1 MADYQRD
8 KLERFTSEIYES
20 LNKLKELSRLDFPQF
35 TDDVHKVAS
44 AKYFL
49 IVAIESAI
57 DLSNHIISKNR
68 FRQPEGYA
76 DTFRVLEEEG
86 ILEEKFAD
94 ELEKMA
100 RFRNRLVHI
109 YWEVDDEVIY
119 DILNENIEDLD
130 RFVQDITKFL
140 NEDED

>member
-1 MADYQRD
+1 MADYD
-8 KLERFTSEIYES
+8 EEKLERFTSEIYQS
-20 LNKLKELSRLDFPQF
+20 LNKMKELARLDLSHF

-76 DTFRVLEEEG
+76 DTFKVLEEEG
-86 ILEEKFAD
+86 ILEERFAD

-109 YWEVDDEVIY
+109 YWEVDDDVIY
-119 DILNENIEDLD
+119 EILNENIEDLD

-140 NEDED
+140 KED